1 MTRMARALS
10 LGPGPAVLAFDV
22 GGTDIK
28 SALVDSA
35 GSFSQVRRTP
45 TTRGVDAARAITA
58 SLAELA
64 SPLIAAAAS
73 PVAAAGVSVPGLVDE
88 AAGVGVLSANLGWRD
103 APIRD
108 LAAEALGLPV
118 AFGHDV
124 RAAGVAEQAFGAARD
139 ARSAVVVVIGTG
151 IAGAIILDGRP
162 YAGQGFAGEI
172 GHSLAVPDGELCPCG
187 ARGCLET
194 VASAHSIARRYTA
207 ETGEQVRGARE
218 VLVAALGGDAAAAR
232 IWGSAVDALAQS
244 LARLIALLAPEVIVI
259 GGGLSGAGD
268 ALFRPLGTRLD
279 ELLSFHARPRLV
291 RAELGDDA
299 GLLGTAIA
307 ARRLAGAP

>member
-1 MTRMARALS
+1 MTRMSRALS

-64 SPLIAAAAS
+64 SPLIAATAS

-88 AAGVGVLSANLGWRD
+88 AAGIGVLSANLGWRD

-108 LAAEALGLPV
+108 LATQALGLPV

-172 GHSLAVPDGELCPCG
+172 GHSLAVPGGELCPCG

-232 IWGSAVDALAQS
+232 IWDSAVDALAQS

-268 ALFRPLGTRLD
+268 ALFRPLGSRLD
-279 ELLSFHARPRLV
+279 ELLSFHTRSRLV

-307 ARRLAGAP
+307 ARRLAEAS

>member
-1 MTRMARALS
+1 MTRIARALS

-28 SALVDSA
+28 SALVDST

-108 LAAEALGLPV
+108 LATQALGLPV

-172 GHSLAVPDGELCPCG
+172 GHSLAVPYGELCPCG

-232 IWGSAVDALAQS
+232 IWDSAVDALAQS

-268 ALFRPLGTRLD
+268 ALFRPLGARLD
-279 ELLSFHARPRLV
+279 ELLSFHTRPRLV

-307 ARRLAGAP
+307 ARRLAEAP

>member
-64 SPLIAAAAS
+64 SPLVAAAAS

-108 LAAEALGLPV
+108 LATQALGLPV

-232 IWGSAVDALAQS
+232 IWDSAVDALAQS
-244 LARLIALLAPEVIVI
+244 LARLVALLAPEVIVI

-268 ALFRPLGTRLD
+268 ALFRPLGARLD
-279 ELLSFHARPRLV
+279 ELLSFHTRPRLV

>member
-64 SPLIAAAAS
+64 SPLVAAAAS

-88 AAGVGVLSANLGWRD
+88 AAGIGVLSANLGWRD

-108 LAAEALGLPV
+108 LATRALGLPV

-232 IWGSAVDALAQS
+232 IWDSAVDALAQS
-244 LARLIALLAPEVIVI
+244 LARLVALLAPEVIVI